1 MKFNSL
7 FILGI
12 ILLNLFN
19 SVISGG
25 AADFNGINIARGFKD
40 IKNHNPLITQKFS
53 ADPGVMEYNGSSICL
68 CNK

>member
-1 MKFNSL
+1 MSKNLFIIIKMKFNSL

-25 AADFNGINIARGFKD
+25 AADFNGINVARG
-40 IKNHNPLITQKFS
+40 
-53 ADPGVMEYNGSSICL
+53 Y
-68 CNK
+68 

>member
-1 MKFNSL
+1 MSKNFFIIIKMKFNSL

-25 AADFNGINIARGFKD
+25 AADFNGINVARGHKD
-40 IKNHNPLITQKFS
+40 IKNHNQI
-53 ADPGVMEYNGSSICL
+53 
-68 CNK
+68 

>member
-1 MKFNSL
+1 MSKNFFIIIKMKFNSL

-25 AADFNGINIARGFKD
+25 AADFNGIYLARGFKD
-40 IKNHNPLITQKFS
+40 VKNHNPIQ
-53 ADPGVMEYNGSSICL
+53 V
-68 CNK
+68 